1 LSIRTRLSQFKLV
14 SIYLFETSSIIN
26 GQTSLHYF
34 AASRHPLSMSD
45 HRKVIA
51 IHYASGIDKS
61 AKQPSDGDGDSN
73 EPSVGKD

>member
-1 LSIRTRLSQFKLV
+1 
-14 SIYLFETSSIIN
+14 
-26 GQTSLHYF
+26 
-34 AASRHPLSMSD
+34 MSD